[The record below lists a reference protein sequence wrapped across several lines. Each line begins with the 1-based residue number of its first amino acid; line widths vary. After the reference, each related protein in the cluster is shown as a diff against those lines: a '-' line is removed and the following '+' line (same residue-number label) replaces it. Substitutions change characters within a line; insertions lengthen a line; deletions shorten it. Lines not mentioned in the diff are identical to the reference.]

1 MCTLV
6 TAKITKDCSTAGNC
20 YEKWQL
26 VFLIAASVHIFD
38 IVFYLIFA
46 NGELQD
52 WACQEEVLGKNDGD
66 TEQDIVEDSMAGSR
80 GDSKSDP
87 SCPVAGLAPEE
98 SRSRY
103 GTCHTK

>member
-6 TAKITKDCSTAGNC
+6 TAKITKHCTTAGNC

-26 VFLIAASVHIFD
+26 VFLIAASIHIFD

-52 WACQEEVLGKNDGD
+52 WASQDHELGEIAGNSLA
-66 TEQDIVEDSMAGSR
+66 DIEKDSMAGSD
-80 GDSKSDP
+80 GDSNSDT
-87 SCPVAGLAPEE
+87 SCPVARLAREE

>member
-1 MCTLV
+1 M
-6 TAKITKDCSTAGNC
+6 TARITKDCSAAGNC

-52 WACQEEVLGKNDGD
+52 WASQEQELNKEN
-66 TEQDIVEDSMAGSR
+66 TKADIVKDNMEGSP
-80 GDSKSDP
+80 GHSTSDP
-87 SCPVAGLAPEE
+87 SCPVAGLDREE
-98 SRSRY
+98 SRARY
-103 GTCHTK
+103 GTCDT